1 MAHFAELNSN
11 NVVLRTIVISNDDV
25 AANGGEKSTQAETF
39 VKNLIPLEGDGQVWK
54 QTSFNKNFRRQYA
67 GPGFTYDPTNDIF
80 IEEKPFPSW
89 VLNLQGSKDDGY
101 IDWDPPVA
109 MPTGD
114 NDKYEDPEEND
125 APYYPKWDE
134 ENTRWTGHK
143 IIARTGDN
151 DNDIKNVYWDTDNS
165 TWKDI

>member
-1 MAHFAELNSN
+1 
-11 NVVLRTIVISNDDV
+11 
-25 AANGGEKSTQAETF
+25 
-39 VKNLIPLEGDGQVWK
+39 
-54 QTSFNKNFRRQYA
+54 
-67 GPGFTYDPTNDIF
+67 
-80 IEEKPFPSW
+80 
-89 VLNLQGSKDDGY
+89 
-101 IDWDPPVA
+101 